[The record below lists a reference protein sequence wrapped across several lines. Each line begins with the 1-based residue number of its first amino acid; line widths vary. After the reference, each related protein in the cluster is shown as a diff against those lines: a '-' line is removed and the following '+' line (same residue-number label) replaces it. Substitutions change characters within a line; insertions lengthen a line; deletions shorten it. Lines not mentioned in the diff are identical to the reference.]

1 MGDRL
6 IVTILTLTLTLT
18 RLLRVTRDPQAE
30 DLKAQQVVYPSV
42 TEEEY
47 DTLVKESEAV
57 EKKWKLFRKC
67 AYNSILVTSQN
78 EASSTLLISE
88 LHRPISYTVT
98 GLAVSPLVRFCTTTL
113 PARGSR
119 LKRVTSLSSVP
130 SGTKSVPSIMLAKL
144 TGKDTTSGRVR
155 PPPKLAPCSAS
166 FSTMRRQKGPS
177 TSSEPFGIF
186 TPYARVS
193 SVSSPP

>member
-67 AYNSILVTSQN
+67 DTTLSLSRVRTRRVRLCSSQNSIALSLTRSQAWRCRHSFASVLRHYRRE
-78 EASSTLLISE
+78 EA
-88 LHRPISYTVT
+88 
-98 GLAVSPLVRFCTTTL
+98 G
-113 PARGSR
+113 
-119 LKRVTSLSSVP
+119 
-130 SGTKSVPSIMLAKL
+130 
-144 TGKDTTSGRVR
+144 
-155 PPPKLAPCSAS
+155 
-166 FSTMRRQKGPS
+166 
-177 TSSEPFGIF
+177 
-186 TPYARVS
+186 
-193 SVSSPP
+193 